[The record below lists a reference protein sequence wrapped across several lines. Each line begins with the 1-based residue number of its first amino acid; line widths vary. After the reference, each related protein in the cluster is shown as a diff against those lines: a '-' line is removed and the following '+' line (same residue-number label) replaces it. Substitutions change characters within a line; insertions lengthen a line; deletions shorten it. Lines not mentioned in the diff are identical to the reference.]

1 MNNELAGIKLSVIYN
16 LFNRNVAVV
25 LGILSKQRPRS
36 IWCIPCSKNWW
47 QAVQAG
53 TYGNNWWRGILR
65 LSQSTFNIICTEL
78 RPFISRRD
86 TILRA
91 CISVEE

>member
-36 IWCIPCSKNWW
+36 IWCIPRSKNWW
-47 QAVQAG
+47 QLVHLEIIGGEG
-53 TYGNNWWRGILR
+53 TYAYPKVR
-65 LSQSTFNIICTEL
+65 STLFALNYVPL
-78 RPFISRRD
+78 FQ
-86 TILRA
+86 
-91 CISVEE
+91 EEIPY